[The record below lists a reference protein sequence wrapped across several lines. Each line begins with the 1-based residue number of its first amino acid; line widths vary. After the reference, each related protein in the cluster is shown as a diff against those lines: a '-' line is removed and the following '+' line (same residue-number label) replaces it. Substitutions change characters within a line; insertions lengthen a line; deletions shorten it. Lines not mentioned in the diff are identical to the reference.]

1 MAKSS
6 DTARLEEVKTLLHQL
21 QQISSETSN
30 ANARGRSEDA
40 SGLVAV
46 NPEDASPARGI
57 RPLVLGGAALL
68 VMGAT
73 TGAWFLYGER
83 VLQKPDRQ
91 AAAVQPSMAVEA
103 LPWPAGGPEPHP
115 EAEAALPLLQ
125 QAQQMMLG
133 GDISGARVILMRS
146 ADAGPPDVALAL
158 ARSYDPNFLRSVT
171 NPNAAPDIEQATLW
185 YRRWHNAAVQNG
197 QITDTL
203 RLDRILR
210 SMQ

>member
-1 MAKSS
+1 MAKST
-6 DTARLEEVKTLLHQL
+6 DAARLEEVKTLLHQL
-21 QQISSETSN
+21 QKIGSEP
-30 ANARGRSEDA
+30 G
-40 SGLVAV
+40 SGLRREAGSGHAITRL
-46 NPEDASPARGI
+46 EDASPKRRI
-57 RPLVLGGAALL
+57 KSLILGGAVLL
-68 VMGAT
+68 LLMGAA
-73 TGAWFLYGER
+73 TGAWVLFGER
-83 VLQKPDRQ
+83 VRQDRQ
-91 AAAVQPSMAVEA
+91 PQAAVKQLVAVEP
-103 LPWPAGGPEPHP
+103 LPIPASAPEPAL
-115 EAEAALPLLQ
+115 EAGAALSLLRE
-125 QAQQMMLG
+125 AQQMMLG
-133 GDISGARVILMRS
+133 GDISGARAILMQS